1 MSNYEHTVTNLAAEQ
16 GAKLVRDKIP
26 AIILAEDG
34 RTARVEV
41 LDDAAY
47 EQALC
52 KKAIEEATEFAAA
65 DADSHVLEEAA
76 DVLEVIYARLGLRGL
91 SLDDVEK
98 VRVQKNEARGSFSKR
113 LFMYPE
119 DAS

>member
-52 KKAIEEATEFAAA
+52 KKAIEEATEFATA
-65 DADSHVLEEAA
+65 DTDSQYLRKLPMCWRSFMPDLVCADF
-76 DVLEVIYARLGLRGL
+76 RL
-91 SLDDVEK
+91 
-98 VRVQKNEARGSFSKR
+98 
-113 LFMYPE
+113 MT
-119 DAS
+119 